1 VSRDGVLLGRAR
13 AVDFTFNDEENAFAG
28 TLRRYARERLLPDFS
43 LWDRGTAFP
52 RERLRELATLGVMG
66 LRVPEE
72 YGGIGGTYVMTGI
85 AAEELGRGD
94 HGYTL
99 FVQLG
104 AIVGDLLSG
113 YATKRVRDEWLP
125 GVATG
130 ERLIAFGLTEPGA
143 GSDAA
148 ALQATAT
155 RDGDVYVVRGEK
167 ASVTFAGLADACIVF
182 ARTGGAGAKA
192 IGAILVPLDQS
203 GVSRRTYKSVGERLT
218 QRGSLVFDDVRVP
231 ADHLLGDERAGFIQA
246 MEAFDYNRAII
257 ALACVGAASQSID
270 ETIEYVKQRKTFG
283 KPLASRQGVAFQ
295 IAEHLTMLQAAR
307 LLAFDCLA
315 RRDRGEPHT
324 KEAAMAKWLGPKA
337 AAEAIHACM
346 ILHGWMGYDQDLPH
360 EQRLRDVIGLEIGD
374 GTPEIM
380 KGIIARE
387 VIGRA
392 HFSFR

>member
-1 VSRDGVLLGRAR
+1 M
-13 AVDFTFNDEENAFAG
+13 DFSFTEQERLFAESV
-28 TLRRYARERLLPDFS
+28 RRYARERLLPEYAT
-43 LWDRGTAFP
+43 WDRGTPYP
-52 RERLRELATLGVMG
+52 RERLRELARLGIMG
-66 LRVPEE
+66 LRVPAE
-72 YGGIGGTYVMTGI
+72 YGGVESTYLMTGI
-85 AAEELGRGD
+85 AAEEVGRGD

-104 AIVGDLLSG
+104 AITGDLLSG
-113 YATKRVRDEWLP
+113 YATKRVKDEWLA
-125 GVATG
+125 GLATG
-130 ERLIAFGLTEPGA
+130 ERIVAFGLTESGA

-148 ALQATAT
+148 AIQATAR
-155 RDGDVYVVRGEK
+155 RDGDEYVVRGEK
-167 ASVTFAGLADACIVF
+167 ASITFAGFADACIVF
-182 ARTGGAGAKA
+182 ARTGVAGARG
-192 IGAILVPLDQS
+192 IGAILVPLDRP
-203 GVSRRTYKSVGERLT
+203 GVSRRVYKSVGERLT
-218 QRGSLVFDDVRVP
+218 QRGSLVFEDVRVP
-231 ADHLLGDERAGFIQA
+231 ADHLLGEERGGFIQA
-246 MEAFDYNRAII
+246 MQAFDYNRAII
-257 ALACVGAASQSID
+257 ALACLGAARQSID
-270 ETIEYVKQRKTFG
+270 ETIEYVKQRTTFG
-283 KPLASRQGVAFQ
+283 KPLAARQGVAFQ

-307 LLAFDCLA
+307 FLAYDCLA

-387 VIGRA
+387 VIGRD